1 MRFKKLEEPK
11 GSADYVQLK
20 NDKDF
25 VIGVLAGEP
34 YDFYCVWENKKPR
47 EVHSSDPNGRF
58 RFRVNIVV
66 KEGPTFTPKILE
78 NGVVLYRKLEEL
90 SEEYD
95 LAATYVKIIRNGTG
109 MDTEY
114 SAIPSQKMK
123 LSPEELS
130 HIKTLKL
137 HDLSGKKDA
146 ATQSPAPFDSDEEIP
161 F

>member
-11 GSADYVQLK
+11 RSNDYVQLK

-34 YDFYCVWENKKPR
+34 HDFMKAWREGEKP
-47 EVHSSDPNGRF
+47 RF
-58 RFRVNIVV
+58 RFKVNLIV
-66 KEGPTFTPKILE
+66 KEGPTFVPKILE
-78 NGVVLYRKLEEL
+78 NGITLYRQMEEL
-90 SEEYD
+90 SAEFD
-95 LAATYVKIIRNGTG
+95 LSSTYVKITRNGTG

-114 SAIPSQKMK
+114 SVIPSQKMK
-123 LSPEELS
+123 LSPEELA

-137 HDLSGKKDA
+137 HDLAGKKDDYNG
-146 ATQSPAPFDSDEEIP
+146 APFDKDEEIP